1 MAKTWYVYGLMSNLT
16 NWICYVGLTENPK
29 ARYSQHKTDASSS
42 ANHLFNR
49 EGEKDPTMVLI
60 NRFHTKAEARLFEAN
75 LIHSGIGCSNLE
87 YREARM
93 WKYMREIMGD
103 ARALELIEK
112 VHSDIEHSLDEEYD
126 PQQIE
131 FEAKYRSKA
140 ELD

>member
-1 MAKTWYVYGLMSNLT
+1 MAKKWYVYGLMSNLT

-29 ARYSQHKTDASSS
+29 ARYNQHKNDPNSS

-60 NRFHTKAEARLFEAN
+60 NSFYTKAEARLFEAN

-112 VHSDIEHSLDEEYD
+112 VHSDIEHSLDDEYD
-126 PQQIE
+126 PKQIE
-131 FEAKYRSKA
+131 FEAQYRSKA
-140 ELD
+140 EID